1 LKALT
6 PVADIERLRDLWP
19 WVEKGLYV
27 VKRKGKARWLPADI
41 YGEIK
46 AGTSALYLCG
56 QDDGFMVCK
65 VLQDYDGP
73 VLFVWAMY
81 GRLIHIEQDIID
93 DLDELAKVVK
103 AKRIQMRSPRKWASR
118 GYFHEQE
125 VVFER
130 EASYGR

>member
-6 PVADIERLRDLWP
+6 LVADIERLRDLWP

-27 VKRKGKARWLPADI
+27 VKRRGKARWLPADVYMDI
-41 YGEIK
+41 RANK
-46 AGTSALYLCG
+46 CALWTCG
-56 QDDGFMVCK
+56 QDDGFMVTKTLDDC
-65 VLQDYDGP
+65 DGQ
-73 VLFVWAMY
+73 VLFVWCIY
-81 GRLIHIEQDIID
+81 GRLAHIEQDIID
-93 DLDELAKVVK
+93 DLDELARTIK